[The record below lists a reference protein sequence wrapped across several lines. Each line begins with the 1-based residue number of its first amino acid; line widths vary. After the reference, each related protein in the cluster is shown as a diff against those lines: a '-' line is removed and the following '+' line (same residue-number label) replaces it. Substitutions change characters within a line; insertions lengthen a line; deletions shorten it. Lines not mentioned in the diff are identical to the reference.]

1 MAATNG
7 SDGPGHQRETADT
20 NAGADLVLRGKLAEL
35 YELQPIPDE
44 FLRVIQQLCVRRRII
59 EAD

>member
-7 SDGPGHQRETADT
+7 SDGRGDERETAD
-20 NAGADLVLRGKLAEL
+20 ADKRAELVLRRKLVEL
-35 YELQPIPDE
+35 YELQPLPDE
-44 FLRVIQQLCVRRRII
+44 FLRVILQLGVRRRII